1 MTRHAADAKLLAA
14 LAEGR
19 SLTDAAAQADVSL
32 ATVKRR
38 MADASFAAQV
48 KDAQDATV
56 DAALRTLAATSEAA
70 ALTLR
75 DLLSRK
81 TADSTRLQAAGKI
94 LDAVR
99 SRDMEQRLARLEEQ
113 LNPPADD
120 TTEPTSISRIPRK
133 GI

>member
-19 SLTDAAAQADVSL
+19 SLTDAAARADVSL

-48 KDAQDATV
+48 KGAQDATV

-81 TADSTRLQAAGKI
+81 TADSTRFSAASKI
-94 LDAVR
+94 LELTKA
-99 SRDMEQRLARLEEQ
+99 RDVEQRIAAIEAV

-120 TTEPTSISRIPRK
+120 NSAPIPISINTAK
-133 GI
+133 GA